1 MSIAIFLK
9 KGYNNEKKYTLK
21 GKDARMEKTIA
32 AIATPNAVGGISVIR
47 VSGEEAIAVC
57 DRCFRAV
64 SGKPL
69 SALSGY
75 RASFGNIVEQ
85 GANGKETALDE
96 VVALVYRAPK
106 SYTGED
112 VVEISCHGGI
122 YITREVLRVILQN
135 GASLAGPGEFT
146 KRAFLNG
153 KLSLTQA
160 EAVADLI
167 ASQGEQSARA
177 AISAMQG
184 RLYRRISEIKDS
196 LITACGHLAAWAD
209 YPEEEIPAVE
219 QATLQ
224 QALSE
229 AEAGMDQLL
238 KSFDS
243 GRLIRT
249 GVKTVIVGKPNVGKS
264 TLMNLLVGCR
274 KSIVTE
280 IAGTTRDVIEET
292 VSVGGIVLNLAD
304 TAGMRQTDDPVE
316 QAGVALSAE
325 KLAEADLVLALFDS
339 SSPLS
344 AEDEALMKQLEG
356 KNVIAVIN
364 KTDLTP
370 VLDEEMLSHQFDRI
384 IHLSAK
390 QETGVEELTAEIV
403 ALLKISELDPNAP
416 MLANERQRQSA
427 EAAFLAIC
435 EAREALTGGMTL
447 DAVTISIETAA
458 EALLALSGE
467 RITDAVVDEVF
478 SHFCVGK

>member
-1 MSIAIFLK
+1 
-9 KGYNNEKKYTLK
+9 
-21 GKDARMEKTIA
+21 
-32 AIATPNAVGGISVIR
+32 
-47 VSGEEAIAVC
+47 
-57 DRCFRAV
+57 
-64 SGKPL
+64 
-69 SALSGY
+69 
-75 RASFGNIVEQ
+75 
-85 GANGKETALDE
+85 
-96 VVALVYRAPK
+96 
-106 SYTGED
+106 
-112 VVEISCHGGI
+112 
-122 YITREVLRVILQN
+122 
-135 GASLAGPGEFT
+135 
-146 KRAFLNG
+146 
-153 KLSLTQA
+153 
-160 EAVADLI
+160 
-167 ASQGEQSARA
+167 
-177 AISAMQG
+177 
-184 RLYRRISEIKDS
+184 
-196 LITACGHLAAWAD
+196 
-209 YPEEEIPAVE
+209 
-219 QATLQ
+219 
-224 QALSE
+224 
-229 AEAGMDQLL
+229 
-238 KSFDS
+238 
-243 GRLIRT
+243 
-249 GVKTVIVGKPNVGKS
+249 
-264 TLMNLLVGCR
+264 
-274 KSIVTE
+274 
-280 IAGTTRDVIEET
+280 
-292 VSVGGIVLNLAD
+292 
-304 TAGMRQTDDPVE
+304 QTDDPVE

-370 VLDEEMLSHQFDRI
+370 VLDEEMLSRRFDRV